1 MNFGIFRTIV
11 VPQNHCTIIETFG
24 KPAKLL
30 KSGLNIIFPWFGF
43 WHTPKDV
50 SSPSLW
56 GTETNKQGIFIELS
70 EQVTDVH
77 PRGCVTKDNVGL
89 GVDCIISWRIS
100 DPLKA
105 VYTVDHLH
113 KSLKEKVLTAVRAQI
128 GSRTLDNV
136 LTARAELSNEIVTSI
151 TGALAVW
158 GITVVSVEIQELL
171 LDKNVKAAMLQQ
183 MEAERKARAIALEA
197 EGTKKALEMK
207 AEAEKNAAILQAE
220 GRKAAL
226 SITAEAQKAYLKELT
241 EIVGA
246 EAATRIL
253 LNMQTLE
260 GYSTIT
266 ENPASKV
273 YLPSN
278 LPAMVNMKD

>member
-1 MNFGIFRTIV
+1 M
-11 VPQNHCTIIETFG
+11 
-24 KPAKLL
+24 
-30 KSGLNIIFPWFGF
+30 
-43 WHTPKDV
+43 
-50 SSPSLW
+50 
-56 GTETNKQGIFIELS
+56 
-70 EQVTDVH
+70 
-77 PRGCVTKDNVGL
+77 
-89 GVDCIISWRIS
+89 
-100 DPLKA
+100 
-105 VYTVDHLH
+105 
-113 KSLKEKVLTAVRAQI
+113 
-128 GSRTLDNV
+128 
-136 LTARAELSNEIVTSI
+136 VTSI

-226 SITAEAQKAYLKELT
+226 SITAEAQKTYLKELT
-241 EIVGA
+241 EIVGP

-278 LPAMVNMKD
+278 LPAMLNMKD